1 MERLLLEIL
10 HEREDARPLQEI
22 SVMTRSWLMFGL
34 ATVSVL
40 ANLAGT
46 GRAQEVAPASGVRE
60 NNRADFFAKFAI
72 TDYDAPRPEGVEE
85 SEQRRLKSLRY
96 DNENWVVKEPNP
108 EIDYAKRS
116 IPVSPPPAFP
126 IEESDVIVIG
136 LATAASAY
144 LSNDKTG
151 IYTEYAIR
159 VEQVYKNSSNKV
171 IPGKA
176 ITIDRP
182 GGAVRY
188 PDGHRVAYLIAEKKL
203 PSVNSIYALFLRDDK
218 RSGNFEVVT
227 LYELK
232 VDGVV
237 PLDSG
242 FTFAD
247 VSGMA
252 RNDFMKTL
260 QEKLAKRSDN

>member
-1 MERLLLEIL
+1 
-10 HEREDARPLQEI
+10 
-22 SVMTRSWLMFGL
+22 MTRSWLMFGL
-34 ATVSVL
+34 ATITVL
-40 ANLAGT
+40 AGLVRTAG
-46 GRAQEVAPASGVRE
+46 AQEVAPASGVRE
-60 NNRADFFAKFAI
+60 TNRTDFFAKFAI

-108 EIDYAKRS
+108 EVDYAKRS

-136 LATAASAY
+136 LAMTASAY

-151 IYTEYAIR
+151 IYTEYAVR
-159 VEQVYKNSSNKV
+159 VEQVYKNSSSKV
-171 IPGKA
+171 LPGKA

-188 PDGHRVAYLIAEKKL
+188 PNGHRVAYLIAEKKL
-203 PSVNSIYALFLRDDK
+203 PSVNSMYALFLRDDK
-218 RSGNFEVVT
+218 KSGNFEVIT

-232 VDGVV
+232 VDSVT

-242 FTFAD
+242 FTFTD
-247 VSGMA
+247 VIGMTKGE
-252 RNDFMKTL
+252 FMKTL
-260 QEKLAKRSDN
+260 QDKVAKRSDD